1 MLRPYLMSLSSSI
14 RPGPSGV
21 RYRFKQVSQQPR
33 SQGLS
38 SYRLLGRGL
47 SVSQSVN
54 FLHSQLDSQPDHQ
67 SASQSVSHPASQSVN
82 HSVNQSVSHPW
93 PASQQSVGRSFIY
106 LFIYSFSGVLHE

>member
-38 SYRLLGRGL
+38 SYRPLGRGW

-54 FLHSQLDSQPDHQ
+54 FLPSQLDSQPDHQ
-67 SASQSVSHPASQSVN
+67 SASQSVSH
-82 HSVNQSVSHPW
+82 